1 MAIMKKIF
9 TLAMALCCAT
19 FLFAQGERVF
29 FCDFSDGMPDDFTI
43 IDNDG
48 KTLSMDFMYGFD
60 GNGWGIVSD
69 DCAAAMYG
77 MMPTGGLPAAITGSY
92 GGGNEKASDNW
103 MILPAIDLTDAT
115 AATLTWKGSQEGDYL
130 QYVETYE
137 VLVSTTGTDVADFT
151 EVVYGPFDAEKSM
164 VWSDRSADLNAY
176 VGQTIYIAYHCTT
189 PASNDGGA
197 IYIDDIEV
205 TAAMGGGAG
214 GGEQEFF
221 FCDFSDGMPEGAT
234 MADNDGRGEGLG
246 GMYGFN
252 GEGWGIVDENSIA
265 AMYGQMVTEGL
276 PAAIAGS
283 AGGASDVASD
293 CWMILPAVDLST
305 ANAAT
310 LTWKASQERDD
321 YASYKESYEVL
332 VSTASAETT
341 DFTNVVYGPFD
352 GEPAMAWADRS
363 ADLTAYVGQTVY
375 VAFHLN
381 TPAGNAGALFIDDIR
396 VTGTT
401 GGVTETVSLVN
412 ATDAIVEGAAT
423 VKAVIT
429 AGDFTTINAF
439 DATLT
444 VGGQT
449 YTQQFSGL
457 NVTSGQSYEFAMDQ
471 AVTGEGGALVPYILS
486 VKMNEATAS
495 VEGEVSILKDMDII
509 RRVVVEEM
517 TGTWCPNCPMG
528 IVGIREMQAAYPE
541 TFIPVAVHYN
551 DPMTDG
557 VDEYAD
563 KMYEVFGG
571 RAPRMQMNRVPT
583 ATGEPTFSWMSQF
596 YDEAQQG
603 LPYCGIEATAEF
615 TDAEAMTEIRLDAT
629 VQPAFTSNDNPLR
642 LAVVLVENNVQ
653 GNSREYDQVN
663 NYAKLENEAGEE
675 YYPLGEMGGFE
686 EMTNPIPFSNIQY
699 QHVAR
704 AIYDD
709 YNGIEESLPAEVSVD
724 ATLPFTRTIAVPGNV
739 LKAKNLEVIVMA
751 IDERTG
757 EIMNAAFCKPA
768 DPNRIDEASQAAD
781 CCIAGDGSIRISFSE
796 AQKGEVR
803 VYTVGGQLAGI
814 RTLKGDMQAEVPVP
828 QGIYVVQVVADG
840 FAKTEKVMV
849 K

>member
-1 MAIMKKIF
+1 MKKV
-9 TLAMALCCAT
+9 LSLVMALCCAT

-29 FCDFSDGMPDDFTI
+29 FCDFSDGMPEDFTI
-43 IDNDG
+43 IDNDSRG
-48 KTLSMDFMYGFD
+48 EGLEGMYGFNGD
-60 GNGWGIVSD
+60 GWGIVDNNSI
-69 DCAAAMYG
+69 AAMYSQ
-77 MMPTGGLPAAITGSY
+77 MVTEGLPAAIAGSA
-92 GGGNEKASDNW
+92 GGASGAASDVW
-103 MILPAIDLTDAT
+103 MILPPIDLTNAS
-115 AATLTWKGSQEGDYL
+115 AATLTWKASQERADYASY
-130 QYVETYE
+130 QESYE
-137 VLVSTTGTDVADFT
+137 VLVSTAGTATTDFT
-151 EVVYGPFDAEKSM
+151 NVAYETFNGEPMMTWA
-164 VWSDRSADLNAY
+164 DRSADLNAY
-176 VGQTIYIAYHCTT
+176 VGQKIYIAFHLNT
-189 PASNDGGA
+189 PADCAGA
-197 IYIDDIEV
+197 LYVDDIEV

-423 VKAVIT
+423 VEAVIT
-429 AGDFTTINAF
+429 AGDFTTIKAF

-444 VGGQT
+444 VGGET

-457 NVTSGQSYEFAMDQ
+457 NVTSGQSYEFAMTQ
-471 AVTGEGGALVPYILS
+471 TVTGEGGALVPYTLS

-495 VEGEVSILKDMDII
+495 VEGEVSILKDMDIT
-509 RRVVVEEM
+509 RNVVVEEM

-528 IVGIREMQAAYPE
+528 IVGIREMQEAYPE
-541 TFIPVAVHYN
+541 TFIPIAVHYN

-557 VDEYAD
+557 VDEYAN
-563 KMYEVFGG
+563 KMYSVFEG
-571 RAPRMQMNRVPT
+571 RAPRMQMNRMPT
-583 ATGEPTFSWMSQF
+583 AIGEPSFSWMSQF
-596 YDEAQQG
+596 YEEAQQG
-603 LPYCGIEATAEF
+603 LPYCSIKAAAEF
-615 TDAEAMTEIRLDAT
+615 TDADEMTEIRLDAT
-629 VQPAFTSNDNPLR
+629 VQTAFTSNENPLR

-653 GNSREYDQVN
+653 GNTTEYDQVN
-663 NYAKLENEAGEE
+663 NYAKQEDEFGEE

-724 ATLPFTRTIAVPGNV
+724 ATVPFTRNITVPSNV

-757 EIMNAAFCKPA
+757 EIMNAASCKLS
-768 DPNRIDEASQAAD
+768 DTSSIDEASQAGD
-781 CCIAGDGSIRISFSE
+781 YRIAGDGGIDIRFSD
-796 AQKGEVR
+796 AQNGEVR
-803 VYTVGGQLAGI
+803 IYTLGGQLAGI
-814 RTLKGDMQAEVPVP
+814 RTLKGDAQAVVAVP
-828 QGIYVVQVVADG
+828 QGIYLVQIVTDG
-840 FAKTEKVMV
+840 FTKTEKVMV

>member
-1 MAIMKKIF
+1 M
-9 TLAMALCCAT
+9 
-19 FLFAQGERVF
+19 F
-29 FCDFSDGMPDDFTI
+29 FCDFSDGMPEDFTI

-48 KTLSMDFMYGFD
+48 KTLSMADMYNFD
-60 GNGWGIVSD
+60 GNGWGIVDASCTAVMLNEMGRYD
-69 DCAAAMYG
+69 MIPSED
-77 MMPTGGLPAAITGSY
+77 LPSAITGSY
-92 GGGNEKASDNW
+92 GDRSGVASDNW
-103 MILPAIDLTDAT
+103 MILPAIDLTNAS
-115 AATLTWKGSQEGDYL
+115 AATLTWIAAQENNQL
-130 QYVETYE
+130 QYKESYE
-137 VLVSTTGTDVADFT
+137 VLVSTAGTDVDDFT
-151 EVVYGPFDAEKSM
+151 DVVFDSFDAELLM
-164 VWSDRSADLNAY
+164 EWSSRSADLSAY
-176 VGQTIYIAYHCTT
+176 AGKTVYIAFHCNT
-189 PASNDGGA
+189 PGANDGGA
-197 IYIDDIEV
+197 LFFDDIEV

-221 FCDFSDGMPEGAT
+221 FCDFSDAAMPAGTSLVAT
-234 MADNDGRGEGLG
+234 EESGTSLDL
-246 GMYGFN
+246 MYGTWN
-252 GEGWGIVDENSIA
+252 GSWVVTTSSDFASYNDELAGLFETAPFATSGS
-265 AMYGQMVTEGL
+265 YGGRDGVTD
-276 PAAIAGS
+276 A
-283 AGGASDVASD
+283 DK
-293 CWMILPAVDLST
+293 WMILPAIDLT
-305 ANAAT
+305 AANAAT
-310 LTWKASQERDD
+310 LYWNAAQESNFDGGEGGASPDQREN
-321 YASYKESYEVL
+321 YEVL
-332 VSTASAETT
+332 VSASGNAPA
-341 DFTNVVYGPFD
+341 DFTDAALYESSD
-352 GEPAMAWADRS
+352 EPAGTWASRS
-363 ADLTAYVGQTVY
+363 ADLSAYAGQTIY
-375 VAFHLN
+375 IAFHLN
-381 TPAGNAGALFIDDIR
+381 TPASRQGSALMIDDIR

-401 GGVTETVSLVN
+401 GGVTETVSLAN
-412 ATDAIVEGAAT
+412 ATDAIVESAAT
-423 VKAVIT
+423 VEAVIT

-471 AVTGEGGALVPYILS
+471 TVTGEGGALVPYTLS

-495 VEGEVSILKDMDII
+495 VEGEVSILKDMDIT
-509 RRVVVEEM
+509 RNVVVEEM

-596 YDEAQQG
+596 YEMAQET
-603 LPYCGIEATAEF
+603 LPYCGITVNAAF
-615 TDAEAMTEIRLDAT
+615 TDEEAMTEIDLDAII
-629 VQPAFTSNDNPLR
+629 QPAFTSNHNPLR

-653 GNSREYDQVN
+653 GNSTEYDQVN
-663 NYAKLENEAGEE
+663 NYAKQENEFGEE

-709 YNGIEESLPAEVSVD
+709 YNGIEGSLPEAVSVD
-724 ATLPFTRTIAVPGNV
+724 VTVPFTRKITVPENV
-739 LKAKNLEVIVMA
+739 RKAKNLEVIVMA

-757 EIMNAAFCKPA
+757 EIMNAASCKLS
-768 DPNRIDEASQAAD
+768 DTSSIDEASQAGD
-781 CCIAGDGSIRISFSE
+781 YRIAGDGGIDIRFSD
-796 AQKGEVR
+796 AQNGEVR
-803 VYTVGGQLAGI
+803 IYTLGGQLAGI
-814 RTLKGDMQAEVPVP
+814 RTLRGDAQAVVAVP
-828 QGIYVVQVVADG
+828 QGIYLVQIVTDG
-840 FAKTEKVMV
+840 FTKTEKVMV